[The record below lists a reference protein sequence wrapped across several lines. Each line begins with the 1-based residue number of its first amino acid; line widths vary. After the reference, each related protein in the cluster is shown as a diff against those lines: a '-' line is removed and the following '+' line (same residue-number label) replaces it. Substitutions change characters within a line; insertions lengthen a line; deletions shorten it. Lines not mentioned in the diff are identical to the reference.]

1 MVVKAAIG
9 LQYALTYMYEL
20 QGSRIQGLNVLL
32 CYAVSTHS
40 RNVSNEL
47 TEKSEIVIFT
57 KTTTEV

>member
-9 LQYALTYMYEL
+9 LQYALTYEL
-20 QGSRIQGLNVLL
+20 QGSRIQGLYVLL